1 VGSYRRSEGGGTRIS
16 VLTRTLLLVA
26 AAGLVSAM
34 VGCSGEGAAEHKRK
48 PTPTPNATSTPTATT
63 IHTPTPT
70 ATATVTAT
78 PTSTATATVTATPTP
93 TVTHTPTPTATVT
106 HTPTPTATATPTPTP
121 TPVFT
126 GAVMGGTSPVSGA
139 IVSFFAIGTTG
150 YGAGATQ
157 LATTTSSSAG
167 SFGIGG
173 FTCPG
178 GNPQTYLVA
187 TGGNAGAGTNSAIGM
202 TALTGPCS
210 SLGTTDFV
218 TVNELTTAAAAWAL
232 AQFSDAAGQTLGT
245 SSTNA
250 TGLTNAVNLALS
262 NLVTSVGTN
271 ASNSGIPA
279 PFFANNG
286 ATSANCTGASP
297 PVNCDGLERLNT
309 LANILAACIE
319 SSGPSSASCTT
330 LFGSTGTP
338 VSGTTLEAAHSMV
351 ASPKANVATLFGLQ
365 TSTSPFQP
373 ALADAPDGFELALNF
388 NPAGADFNAPAAAA
402 IDASGNVWLP
412 NSGTSGT
419 GSNTVTELNSSGA
432 LVGNFSPTGVF
443 NEPIAVAI
451 DASGD
456 VWVPNASGNTV
467 TQLNSSGAV
476 LGNFS
481 PMGANFNAPFGVAI
495 DALGNV
501 WVPNAG
507 TSGTTNTLTEL
518 NSAGDLV
525 DNFNN
530 SNPAGANFDQPIA
543 VAIDASGNVWVPN
556 FMGST
561 VTALSST
568 GALVGNFN
576 NTNVPGANFNEPVA
590 VAIDASGNVWVAN
603 SALSGTGSNTMT
615 ELNSSGKFVGNFS
628 PTGANFNGP
637 AAVAIDASG
646 NVWVPNFSGDTVT
659 ALSSSGALVGNFNAV
674 GANFNEPTAVA
685 IDASGNVWVP
695 NFEGNTVAEFIGAAR
710 PVLTPL
716 VACLKKTP
724 AVAVCL
730 P

>member
-1 VGSYRRSEGGGTRIS
+1 VGSYRRSEGGGTRVSI
-16 VLTRTLLLVA
+16 LTRTLLLIA

-34 VGCSGEGAAEHKRK
+34 AGCSGEGTAEHKRK
-48 PTPTPNATSTPTATT
+48 PTPTPTATS
-63 IHTPTPT
+63 TPT
-70 ATATVTAT
+70 ATATVT
-78 PTSTATATVTATPTP
+78 S
-93 TVTHTPTPTATVT
+93 TPTATVT
-106 HTPTPTATATPTPTP
+106 HTPTPTPTATTTATVTSTPTATATHTPTPTPTATATPTP

-139 IVSFFAIGTTG
+139 AVSFFAIGTTG
-150 YGAGATQ
+150 YGVAATQ
-157 LATTTSSSAG
+157 LAITTTSSAG
-167 SFGIGG
+167 TFGIGG
-173 FTCPG
+173 FSCPA
-178 GNPQTYLVA
+178 GNPQTYLLA
-187 TGGNAGAGTNSAIGM
+187 TGGNAGAGTNSALGM

-232 AQFSDAAGQTLGT
+232 AQFSDATGQMLGT

-297 PVNCDGLERLNT
+297 PVNCDGLERLST

-319 SSGPSSASCTT
+319 SSGPSSAPCTT

-351 ASPKANVATLFGLQ
+351 ANPKANVATLFGLQ
-365 TSTSPFQP
+365 TSASPFQP
-373 ALADAPDGFELALNF
+373 ALSAAPDGFELALDF
-388 NPAGADFNAPAAAA
+388 NPAGANFNGPAAAA
-402 IDASGNVWLP
+402 IDASGNVWVP

-432 LVGNFSPTGVF
+432 LVGNFSPSGVF
-443 NEPIAVAI
+443 NAPIAVAVDASGNVWVPNSATVGTGSNSVTELNSNGALVGNFSQAAANFNAPFDVAI
-451 DASGD
+451 DASGN
-456 VWVPNASGNTV
+456 VWLPNALGNTV
-467 TQLNSSGAV
+467 TALSSSGAV
-476 LGNFS
+476 VGNFS
-481 PMGANFNAPFGVAI
+481 PTGANFNEPIAVAI

-501 WVPNAG
+501 WVPNVNG
-507 TSGTTNTLTEL
+507 NTVTAL
-518 NSAGDLV
+518 SSIGALV
-525 DNFNN
+525 GNFT
-530 SNPAGANFDQPIA
+530 PPGANFNKPSAI
-543 VAIDASGNVWVPN
+543 AIDASGNVWVPN
-556 FMGST
+556 SAVSGPGS
-561 VTALSST
+561 V
-568 GALVGNFN
+568 
-576 NTNVPGANFNEPVA
+576 
-590 VAIDASGNVWVAN
+590 
-603 SALSGTGSNTMT
+603 T
-615 ELNSSGKFVGNFS
+615 ELNSSGALVNNFN
-628 PTGANFNGP
+628 PAGANFNEP

-646 NVWVPNFSGDTVT
+646 NVWVPNFTGNTVT
-659 ALSSSGALVGNFNAV
+659 TLSSSGALVGNFSPA
-674 GANFNEPTAVA
+674 GANFNQPTAVA
-685 IDASGNVWVP
+685 IDSSGNVWVP
-695 NFEGNTVAEFIGAAR
+695 NFTGNTMAEFIGASR